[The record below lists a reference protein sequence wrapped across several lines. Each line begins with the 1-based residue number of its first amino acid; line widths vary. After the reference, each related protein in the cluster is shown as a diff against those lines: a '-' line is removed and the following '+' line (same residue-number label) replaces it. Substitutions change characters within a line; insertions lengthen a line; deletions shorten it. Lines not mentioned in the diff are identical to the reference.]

1 LDSRDFSSHH
11 ECLSIDAAGAIRERR
26 QDSRAVGAQQETTMP
41 LIVGCFAL
49 AMPRVA
55 LVLVWL
61 FSSLLQTSFTT
72 ILWPVL
78 GLIFAPLTTLAYAY
92 ALQQSGGSISGFWLV
107 VVVLAVLIDLG
118 LLGSSRRKKHKE

>member
-1 LDSRDFSSHH
+1 
-11 ECLSIDAAGAIRERR
+11 
-26 QDSRAVGAQQETTMP
+26 MP

-61 FSSLLQTSFTT
+61 FSSLLQTSYST

-78 GLIFAPLTTLAYAY
+78 GLIFAPLTTLAYAF
-92 ALQQSGGSISGFWLV
+92 AVQQSGGHVSGIWLV
-107 VVVLAVLIDLG
+107 LVIVAVLVDLG
-118 LLGSSRRKKHKE
+118 LLRTGSAKKKKS